1 MNHGCVLSLL
11 AFSNY
16 CEMIL
21 IQIWYPGALCFALW
35 FGVFLWFSLHSAVVP
50 LVVPQVLVVGSR
62 HLRGRKS
69 LFIFDQRCAGWD
81 RITNR
86 NQYKVKVTLSVNDTL
101 TLGAK
106 TSKQKRWQRILY
118 LIGLI
123 LQERSVIQTQLAD
136 DIDGRNVR
144 NHSMR

>member
-1 MNHGCVLSLL
+1 M
-11 AFSNY
+11 
-16 CEMIL
+16 
-21 IQIWYPGALCFALW
+21 
-35 FGVFLWFSLHSAVVP
+35 
-50 LVVPQVLVVGSR
+50 PQVLVVGSR